1 LLPHS
6 IVIALTAAVIRL
18 IPLHWLHPINW
29 DELEFFRATKWIA
42 EGRLPYRDFWEHHTP
57 LAWILF
63 APFTTDGPGADAI
76 IAMRWAQIPVWIATF
91 VLVNLWMRDAGIARG
106 ARWAAMALAL
116 SSSLFMLPAIE
127 YRVESVGCLLF
138 VLGLV
143 LASPVYPARRRG
155 ISGSTGS
162 DEATGS
168 AGAPGDPASTRG
180 INWRD
185 WAAGIVFCLAGFANL
200 RLGPV
205 LVVAVLLHFRPRLI
219 AGGAAALAA
228 CLGAFAAL
236 GSLDELWQQVWR
248 DNLAEKFATPVIGG
262 FVHRLL
268 IPFGVRILA
277 TDREFELAAVDVGG
291 IAILLLGFAGLLLLW
306 RRRELRTILILQ
318 VVNLLFIAWMKF
330 IYNYHFAL
338 VVILAIPLIA
348 SVVERIPRRELV
360 TALLIVAW
368 GVNAFGSIFRGKEL
382 DLAYQDLVMRE
393 VHARTKPGEKVWSG
407 VPWALDRAP
416 AYHFWFLPELARQL
430 VLQRLAP
437 RYSMSD
443 PPAAVV
449 FDHYALVWVAT
460 VQRELAPYLVR
471 HYMPAWRNVWVP
483 AMNAVVRPGQRVEWV
498 VPRDGTY
505 RVFASP
511 ELARHRWFRDPF
523 LAYKGQEL
531 RLRSL
536 ERPPLTF
543 SAGPTLR
550 KGQLVSVTSHGTEPL
565 GVILLSSNDWV
576 LFRQPPEGA
585 SLEAETTRVTHV
597 PDFGWR

>member
-1 LLPHS
+1 MNPRVP
-6 IVIALTAAVIRL
+6 IAIALTAAAMRL
-18 IPLHWLHPINW
+18 VPLHWLHPINW

-42 EGRLPYRDFWEHHTP
+42 EGRVPYRDFWEHHTP

-63 APFTTDGPGADAI
+63 APFTTDSAGADAV

-91 VLVNLWMRDAGIARG
+91 VLVNLWMRGAGIARG

-116 SSSLFMLPAIE
+116 CSSLFMLPAIE

-143 LASPVYPARRRG
+143 LAQRKQ
-155 ISGSTGS
+155 
-162 DEATGS
+162 
-168 AGAPGDPASTRG
+168 
-180 INWRD
+180 D

-205 LVVAVLLHFRPRLI
+205 LVVAVLLHFRPRII
-219 AGGAAALAA
+219 AGGVAALAA

-248 DNLAEKFATPVIGG
+248 DNLAEKFATPVLGG

-268 IPFGVRILA
+268 VPFGVRILA
-277 TDREFELAAVDVGG
+277 TDREFELAAVDAAG
-291 IAILLLGFAGLLLLW
+291 IAIIVLGFLGLLLAW
-306 RRRELRTILILQ
+306 RRKELRTILVLQ

-330 IYNYHFAL
+330 IYNYHLAL
-338 VVILAIPLIA
+338 AVLLAIPLIA
-348 SVVERIPRRELV
+348 FVIERIPKHAV
-360 TALLIVAW
+360 VIAVLIVAW
-368 GVNAFGSIFRGKEL
+368 CVNAFASFFRGKEL

-393 VHARTKPGEKVWSG
+393 VHARTKPGERVWSG
-407 VPWALDRAP
+407 VPWALHREP
-416 AYHFWFLPELARQL
+416 AYRFWFLPELARQL
-430 VLQRLAP
+430 VLQKLAP
-437 RYSMSD
+437 RYSIAD

-483 AMNAVVRPGQRVEWV
+483 AMNAVVRPGQRVEWT

-505 RVFASP
+505 RVYASP

-523 LAYKGQEL
+523 LAYKGEEL
-531 RLRSL
+531 PLQSM

-543 SAGPTLR
+543 SAGPRLR
-550 KGQLVSVTSHGTEPL
+550 KGQRVSVTSHGTEPL
-565 GVILLSSNDWV
+565 GVILLPSNDTV
-576 LFRQPPEGA
+576 LFRQPSEGA
-585 SLEAETTRVTHV
+585 SLEAETTRMTHV